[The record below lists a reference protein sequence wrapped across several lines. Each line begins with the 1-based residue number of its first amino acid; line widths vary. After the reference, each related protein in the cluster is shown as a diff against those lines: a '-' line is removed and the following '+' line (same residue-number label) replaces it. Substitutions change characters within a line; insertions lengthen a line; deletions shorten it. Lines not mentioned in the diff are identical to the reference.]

1 MNYEEHYKK
10 RFTRS
15 LSLLLWH
22 MSDTD
27 ELHRLKNDEYQILG
41 GVEKSRL
48 SIDRIPANI
57 FAGYRPAQIA
67 ERREDTSFLF
77 QYLDQLVL

>member
-1 MNYEEHYKK
+1 MDYEEHYKK

-27 ELHRLKNDEYQILG
+27 ELHRLKNDEYQILE
-41 GVEKSRL
+41 GVENQDGAL
-48 SIDRIPANI
+48 TE
-57 FAGYRPAQIA
+57 YR
-67 ERREDTSFLF
+67 RTSPR
-77 QYLDQLVL
+77 VTGRPR